1 MPFSDLQTQDYHG
14 LKLLQI
20 IALRGIPM
28 MVTAVDFLPG
38 RTRYL
43 LEWLAN
49 GQRYEM
55 WIGEAELMAW
65 MNVK

>member
-1 MPFSDLQTQDYHG
+1 MPFSNLQTQDYHG

-20 IALRGIPM
+20 VTLRGIPM
-28 MVTAVDFLPG
+28 MVAGVDFLPG

-55 WIGEAELMAW
+55 WIGEEELKTW
-65 MNVK
+65 MSIK